1 VYVVFLPYKILRSA
15 SSLPKPSPLLLAWLA
30 CTLHLEPLCVITG
43 EPEQQEES
51 FVADVAFTVAT
62 LAFFVVAILYLRGCE
77 RLQ

>member
-1 VYVVFLPYKILRSA
+1 
-15 SSLPKPSPLLLAWLA
+15 LAWLA

-77 RLQ
+77 RLK